1 MRIRDLKIYILKNE
15 YDKYIKIIHHFREHI
30 HKLYYYH
37 VINTYEKSVH
47 LNELTDIHKLLNDYY
62 NDKIINFCE
71 VNNDITHEI
80 LKMELNE
87 IVMYANKVR
96 LVPEIIDS
104 HEIFYDSF
112 WHPLSEIKFNIK
124 KIATNIGFP
133 NIKIGIQIMMKDD
146 YDTKILD
153 NKSRILI
160 DNYNY
165 LFIPMRYHELETREQ
180 ESTST
185 AIVTYN
191 DKKAN
196 NFDLYTNTVYFKEGI
211 IENIFIPTFELYL
224 KNESNYLVL
233 KGIFIVDEISLFMRS
248 SIIVFNQLFVKR
260 KYLET
265 LIDGELAKN
274 MMRGLTLGE
283 IIVYSPEKL
292 KELIGGN
299 INKYNIIKTKN
310 PQTIFKES
318 VNKNNIGEF
327 YNTIKILLAG
337 EEENYQLAGFLCS
350 LAKDK
355 KYNDIS
361 LSEVIIS
368 YLSYISQCKV
378 RKFMVMIKDVSN
390 DDNDYRKQILIHQT
404 MPDKVKLLAMEKVS
418 EMKNNNNDYHKQLL
432 FVKTLIKFPWV
443 SQEETDFFKKKIQDK
458 SPIVLFDEI
467 EEKLNKKVYGHEKAK
482 EQFVLQ
488 IARWI
493 TNPAGQGYSIGLVGP
508 PGVGKTLLAKSV
520 SAALDLPF
528 IQITLGGQNDGE
540 LLHGHGYTYA
550 GAQPGMVIRK
560 LSEIGKGR
568 CIIYFDELDKCSAKH
583 GINEISSIII
593 HLTDPNMNHSFQ
605 DRFFQGVDFPLQNC
619 IFIASYNDSSLIDPI
634 LLDRFVEINV
644 KPYTIKD
651 KLNIVKD
658 YVLPEI
664 INEIG
669 LKKSVK
675 ISDEVI
681 KKGILEY
688 TNEAGVRDIKHKLEL
703 IMMKINKDVLTGKLN
718 DSLLDIDWDGFKK
731 YVDEKSYKTEK
742 IHEEPKVGMING
754 LYATTSGRGGIVPIQ
769 VMQLYGEKTFQL
781 KLTGSLGDVM
791 KESIQCAY
799 TAALSYIKDKGH
811 DISKILENFTS
822 GFHIHAPCGAT
833 PKDGPSA
840 GAAFT
845 LAFISILLNQKISNE
860 IGITGEIEL
869 TGKITKIGG
878 LISKLQGAKLAG
890 IKKVLISEENTDD
903 IEEIKTKYSEI
914 VDNIEVIMVKNILD
928 CQLIFL

>member
-1 MRIRDLKIYILKNE
+1 M
-15 YDKYIKIIHHFREHI
+15 
-30 HKLYYYH
+30 
-37 VINTYEKSVH
+37 
-47 LNELTDIHKLLNDYY
+47 
-62 NDKIINFCE
+62 
-71 VNNDITHEI
+71 
-80 LKMELNE
+80 
-87 IVMYANKVR
+87 
-96 LVPEIIDS
+96 
-104 HEIFYDSF
+104 
-112 WHPLSEIKFNIK
+112 
-124 KIATNIGFP
+124 
-133 NIKIGIQIMMKDD
+133 
-146 YDTKILD
+146 
-153 NKSRILI
+153 
-160 DNYNY
+160 
-165 LFIPMRYHELETREQ
+165 
-180 ESTST
+180 
-185 AIVTYN
+185 
-191 DKKAN
+191 
-196 NFDLYTNTVYFKEGI
+196 
-211 IENIFIPTFELYL
+211 
-224 KNESNYLVL
+224 
-233 KGIFIVDEISLFMRS
+233 
-248 SIIVFNQLFVKR
+248 
-260 KYLET
+260 
-265 LIDGELAKN
+265 
-274 MMRGLTLGE
+274 
-283 IIVYSPEKL
+283 
-292 KELIGGN
+292 
-299 INKYNIIKTKN
+299 
-310 PQTIFKES
+310 
-318 VNKNNIGEF
+318 
-327 YNTIKILLAG
+327 LAG

-458 SPIVLFDEI
+458 SPIALFDEI
-467 EEKLNKKVYGHEKAK
+467 EDKLNKKVYGHEKAK

-560 LSEIGKGR
+560 LAEIGKGR
-568 CIIYFDELDKCSAKH
+568 CIIYFDELDKCSSKH

-619 IFIASYNDSSLIDPI
+619 IFMASYNDSSLIDPI

-664 INEIG
+664 ISEIG

-718 DSLLDIDWDGFKK
+718 DSLLDIDWDAFKK

-742 IHEEPKVGMING
+742 IHEEPRIGMING

-811 DISKILENFTS
+811 DINKILENFTS

-914 VDNIEVIMVKNILD
+914 VDNIEVIMVRNILD